1 MRLCFYILGLWDSRP
16 PNKWRFVFT
25 YWDSRPPN
33 KWRFWLDEQQ
43 DNFFQKIISQQIN
56 FSNKHALLRK
66 EKRSKNNK
74 FNELFNQKSRLQA
87 IQSKR
92 ISNKTIEPLQNTVA
106 TSYLLLFDKW
116 LLQFLNDDKFIINK
130 YDWLETQFLNL
141 VYFTHTPLCRN
152 FIATPLLVPIIIDA
166 VEVLTVSVANT

>member
-1 MRLCFYILGLWDSRP
+1 MFCFEIT
-16 PNKWRFVFT
+16 F
-25 YWDSRPPN
+25 
-33 KWRFWLDEQQ
+33 
-43 DNFFQKIISQQIN
+43 I
-56 FSNKHALLRK
+56 NKHYFPIRDYRK
-66 EKRSKNNK
+66 EKKSKNNK
-74 FNELFNQKSRLQA
+74 YKELFNEKSRLQA

-92 ISNKTIEPLQNTVA
+92 ISNKTIEPFQNTVA
-106 TSYLLLFDKW
+106 TSYLLCYLLVSCLWNKG
-116 LLQFLNDDKFIINK
+116 LLQFLNNAKFIINK

>member
-1 MRLCFYILGLWDSRP
+1 MSPTLLILKIYTTFKDVQMMLTIFFDISTGFRFSKISVECSVHLCSCPW
-16 PNKWRFVFT
+16 
-25 YWDSRPPN
+25 
-33 KWRFWLDEQQ
+33 
-43 DNFFQKIISQQIN
+43 
-56 FSNKHALLRK
+56 
-66 EKRSKNNK
+66 
-74 FNELFNQKSRLQA
+74 SRLQA

-106 TSYLLLFDKW
+106 TSYLLLFNKW

-166 VEVLTVSVANT
+166 VEVLTVSVGNT